1 MKRFLSILAV
11 SLLLSVCLFAEPKIT
26 EKQLDDFMENG
37 TYIKIIWKDWKDWT
51 DKVNIK
57 YCLKQNISKVIIYS
71 DSVIAI
77 YDIGGEQSEYLVL
90 KEYEVSFVNNNII
103 FTWIETE
110 SQ

>member
-37 TYIKIIWKDWKDWT
+37 TYIKIIWKDWM
-51 DKVNIK
+51 DKVNVK
-57 YCLKQNISKVIIYS
+57 YCLKQNISKLIIYS

-77 YDIGGEQSEYLVL
+77 YDIGGERSEYLVL
-90 KEYEVSFVNNNII
+90 KEYEVSFINNNII

-110 SQ
+110 YQ